1 MRLRQII
8 RNLLQPRLLIHPKPS
23 TLHSL
28 LSLDPQPLIPTLL
41 VSDPLLELFD
51 ETAVAFGIAEVGA
64 EAVSEIVEDGEGE
77 GWVEDLEEVGFDG
90 GGGSGGAEG
99 GDDGEVAGC
108 EESYGGV
115 SVWREKGGVVEVSL
129 RM

>member
-1 MRLRQII
+1 
-8 RNLLQPRLLIHPKPS
+8 
-23 TLHSL
+23 
-28 LSLDPQPLIPTLL
+28 
-41 VSDPLLELFD
+41 V
-51 ETAVAFGIAEVGA
+51 
-64 EAVSEIVEDGEGE
+64 